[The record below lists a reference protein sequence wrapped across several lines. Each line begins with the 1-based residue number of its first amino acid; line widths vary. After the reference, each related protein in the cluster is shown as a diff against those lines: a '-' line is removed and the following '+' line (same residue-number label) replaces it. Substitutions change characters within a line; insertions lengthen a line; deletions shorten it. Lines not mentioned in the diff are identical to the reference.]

1 MPHLLRYFAWF
12 QKGATHDF
20 FPGFSAQVRRTIGTP
35 LGVLVATLFV
45 AIVCGLFL
53 HPRIFTL
60 SGGIAFVL
68 AAGICWP
75 WIVVRG
81 NRTRIFFEQPR
92 AMEGEAVAILA
103 RTTNHLPIPSW
114 GLALREG
121 NEKRDRSLSVRFGG
135 IPSRIQAESR
145 WVFRPTIRGVYPRSP
160 LYLSTG
166 FPFGIWEPRRL
177 ASCDSPLLVWPQTFP
192 VGPVPVMDGEDVID
206 GNVTR
211 NKVGTMGDVVGLRP
225 YRRGDSPRRVH
236 WAQSARH
243 DRLIVCELHSNS
255 RPVVLLVL
263 DADPTIHTLGPNGS
277 REWSIRILASLAK
290 GWLETGAQ
298 VGTVWSGF
306 VCPPA
311 SGSVQLLRIM
321 DGLARLPDSGQ
332 LPLSEVLRTGVGR
345 VATGVRIGI
354 TTDEGH
360 VRLASHSAGIRW
372 AVLRRNEFQEP
383 DLERASFPSCDEGPI
398 RNAPRP
404 WIEFDGP
411 ERVPHALRYGWSEA
425 RHGS

>member
-1 MPHLLRYFAWF
+1 
-12 QKGATHDF
+12 
-20 FPGFSAQVRRTIGTP
+20 
-35 LGVLVATLFV
+35 
-45 AIVCGLFL
+45 
-53 HPRIFTL
+53 
-60 SGGIAFVL
+60 
-68 AAGICWP
+68 
-75 WIVVRG
+75 
-81 NRTRIFFEQPR
+81 
-92 AMEGEAVAILA
+92 
-103 RTTNHLPIPSW
+103 
-114 GLALREG
+114 
-121 NEKRDRSLSVRFGG
+121 
-135 IPSRIQAESR
+135 
-145 WVFRPTIRGVYPRSP
+145 
-160 LYLSTG
+160 
-166 FPFGIWEPRRL
+166 
-177 ASCDSPLLVWPQTFP
+177 
-192 VGPVPVMDGEDVID
+192 
-206 GNVTR
+206 
-211 NKVGTMGDVVGLRP
+211 
-225 YRRGDSPRRVH
+225 
-236 WAQSARH
+236 
-243 DRLIVCELHSNS
+243 
-255 RPVVLLVL
+255 
-263 DADPTIHTLGPNGS
+263 LGPNGS